1 MKDGS
6 DAAII
11 ACGLML
17 TRALEAAKQLEAEG
31 ISTAVINMHT
41 IKPIDADTILKYND
55 KVKAMVTMEE
65 HSIIG
70 GLGSAVAE
78 VLAGHAGAK
87 FSRIGI
93 NDVFGQSGTP
103 DSLFEEYGLTAE
115 HAVTDIKNL
124 LSK

>member
-1 MKDGS
+1 MFTGYEIGNKALPIGNITVFS
-6 DAAII
+6 FHCIN
-11 ACGLML
+11 GNYPLFTKL
-17 TRALEAAKQLEAEG
+17 TNINTVYKFTVRNRLAECAL
-31 ISTAVINMHT
+31 
-41 IKPIDADTILKYND
+41 IKSP
-55 KVKAMVTMEE
+55 
-65 HSIIG
+65 
-70 GLGSAVAE
+70 
-78 VLAGHAGAK
+78 K